1 MIKTLKRRFVILAMV
16 SLALLLAAIVAGMN
30 IMNYNKVIS
39 DADERIAVIQAND
52 TNFISNPLY
61 GLFGRE
67 DGRGRRMSRD
77 EAEELRFFTVL
88 ADGSGNVV
96 AINTERI
103 SAVDDT
109 AAIEIANKALSSGND
124 NGFIGELRYGVSL
137 DGSYIKMAFLD
148 CGRVL
153 DSYRDFLRASIIMSL
168 IGLLLVFFIILYFS
182 GRIVK
187 PVAESYEKQKRFIT
201 DAGHEIKTPL
211 AIIKADADLMKM
223 DLGGEDKK
231 SLSEEELSD
240 LRNELEEINNQTD
253 RLGGLTNDL
262 VYLSRME
269 ENANTLV
276 TSDVPISDI
285 LTESV
290 ISFAALAKEKG
301 VEIVSDI
308 EAPVFT
314 KGNTEETEKLI
325 SILMDNA
332 VKYSEDN
339 SQISIR
345 LTKDAKNANLE
356 IKNKTK
362 ENLDNESLSHV
373 FERFYRTDS
382 SRNSETGGHGIGLSV
397 AKAIV
402 TSCGGSI
409 NAYTED
415 GSEFIIKAVLPLS

>member
-1 MIKTLKRRFVILAMV
+1 
-16 SLALLLAAIVAGMN
+16 
-30 IMNYNKVIS
+30 
-39 DADERIAVIQAND
+39 
-52 TNFISNPLY
+52 
-61 GLFGRE
+61 
-67 DGRGRRMSRD
+67 
-77 EAEELRFFTVL
+77 
-88 ADGSGNVV
+88 
-96 AINTERI
+96 
-103 SAVDDT
+103 
-109 AAIEIANKALSSGND
+109 
-124 NGFIGELRYGVSL
+124 
-137 DGSYIKMAFLD
+137 
-148 CGRVL
+148 
-153 DSYRDFLRASIIMSL
+153 
-168 IGLLLVFFIILYFS
+168 
-182 GRIVK
+182 
-187 PVAESYEKQKRFIT
+187 
-201 DAGHEIKTPL
+201 
-211 AIIKADADLMKM
+211 
-223 DLGGEDKK
+223 
-231 SLSEEELSD
+231 
-240 LRNELEEINNQTD
+240 
-253 RLGGLTNDL
+253 
-262 VYLSRME
+262 ME

>member
-211 AIIKADADLMKM
+211 AIIKANADLMRM

-290 ISFAALAKEKG
+290 ISFAALAKEKS

-314 KGNTEETEKLI
+314 KGNTEKTEKLI

-339 SQISIR
+339 SHISIR
-345 LTKDAKNANLE
+345 LTKDAKNADLE

-382 SRNSETGGHGIGLSV
+382 SRNSETGGYGIGLSV